1 MKELICIVCPRGCHL
16 HVDDENGYTVT
27 GNNCPRGAEYGS
39 KELQNPVRT
48 VTSTVKIEGAMYRR
62 CPVRTSQAIP
72 KGLMMDIMKEIES
85 ITVTSPVKR
94 GQVII
99 ENLLGTGADLI
110 VTKDM

>member
-16 HVDDENGYTVT
+16 HVDEENGYTVT
-27 GNNCPRGAEYGS
+27 GNHCPRGAEYGS
-39 KELQNPVRT
+39 RELRAPVRT

-62 CPVRTSQAIP
+62 CPVRTSEAIP
-72 KGLMMDIMKEIES
+72 KSLMMDVMKEIEG
-85 ITVTSPVKR
+85 ITAVSPVKR
-94 GQVII
+94 GQVLI

>member
-16 HVDDENGYTVT
+16 SVDEENGYAVS

-39 KELQNPVRT
+39 RELRAPVRT
-48 VTSTVKIEGAMYRR
+48 VTSTVKIEGAIYRR
-62 CPVRTSQAIP
+62 CPVRTSEAIP
-72 KGLMMDIMKEIES
+72 KSLMMDVMKEIEG
-85 ITVTSPVKR
+85 ITAVSPVKR
-94 GQVII
+94 GQVLI